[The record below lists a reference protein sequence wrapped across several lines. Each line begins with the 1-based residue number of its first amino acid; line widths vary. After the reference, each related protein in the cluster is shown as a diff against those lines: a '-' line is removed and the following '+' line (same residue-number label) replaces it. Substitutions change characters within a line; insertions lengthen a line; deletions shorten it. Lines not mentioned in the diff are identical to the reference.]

1 MAFSL
6 RLPPSLDLEAR
17 KRADQIGVP
26 LNGLICFALD
36 LYLRGGGVSG
46 RAETIVDSLDFE
58 NPHRVSRGGMALK
71 IPQSPKVPTSRPP
84 AGDLRKAP
92 AVPVQTDSARVLS
105 PPGPHASKAERKAY
119 TAQMRLARKA

>member
-36 LYLRGGGVSG
+36 LYLRGGGAAAG
-46 RAETIVDSLDFE
+46 RPETIVDSLDFE
-58 NPHRVSRGGMALK
+58 NPRRVSRGGMPLHL
-71 IPQSPKVPTSRPP
+71 PQSEKVPPKPAPVAFRP
-84 AGDLRKAP
+84 AP
-92 AVPVQTDSARVLS
+92 APKPLPTPPVPGEKL
-105 PPGPHASKAERKAY
+105 SKAQRREI
-119 TAQMRLARKA
+119 TAQARLARKS